1 MLFAWL
7 KLAHVASALLSISGF
22 TLRGYWMLTGSA
34 LLQRRLVKVLP
45 HVIDTVLLGSAVGM
59 LLLWQAGPL
68 QLPWLIAKIV
78 GLIVY
83 IGLGMVALRFG
94 RTRRVRATAFVLA
107 LLTAAYILSV
117 AYSKSPWGLL
127 AGG

>member
-117 AYSKSPWGLL
+117 AYSKSPWGPL